1 MRHIALA
8 APLWGAGCAPPVA
21 PQRATPLAP
30 PGGRVNG
37 NPDAARLVTSD
48 LPNFWHAVDAAAGR
62 DSAGRVRAFEEM
74 YLRPGSP
81 GLRAWVRVRLTDR
94 GGTVIPALERRGW
107 DVARRTRVLALPD
120 TAAERRA
127 YEAERNALDQHS
139 AAEQLAAFTARAPRY
154 FAEVRARTLALDT
167 SAAITGA
174 IRARFR
180 RLEALYPAAVFPD
193 VYFLFGR
200 GNSGGT
206 PAGGA
211 GLLIGMEL
219 NARGDATPLDELP
232 PGLRPVVGRPADL
245 PALVAHEA
253 VHAQQPDLGK
263 APTLLARALNEGAA
277 DFVADLT
284 AAAGAAPA
292 ARAYAAYGAAHEREL
307 WDEFR
312 AVMGGTDARGWLY
325 GGAPAGRPQDLG
337 YYVGARICEA
347 YYRRAAD
354 KRAALRAILA
364 SAAAPEAFLRA
375 SGYAGGGAGAKDAPI
390 R

>member
-1 MRHIALA
+1 M
-8 APLWGAGCAPPVA
+8 
-21 PQRATPLAP
+21 ATL
-30 PGGRVNG
+30 
-37 NPDAARLVTSD
+37 DAARLVTSD
-48 LPNFWHAVDAAAGR
+48 LPNFWRAVDAAAGR

-206 PAGGA
+206 PAG
-211 GLLIGMEL
+211 
-219 NARGDATPLDELP
+219 R
-232 PGLRPVVGRPADL
+232 
-245 PALVAHEA
+245 
-253 VHAQQPDLGK
+253 
-263 APTLLARALNEGAA
+263 
-277 DFVADLT
+277 
-284 AAAGAAPA
+284 
-292 ARAYAAYGAAHEREL
+292 
-307 WDEFR
+307 
-312 AVMGGTDARGWLY
+312 
-325 GGAPAGRPQDLG
+325 GGAPDRHGAERPRRRHPAGRTPPG
-337 YYVGARICEA
+337 CAPSSGGRPTYPPSSRMRPCTRSSPTSG
-347 YYRRAAD
+347 RRPPCW
-354 KRAALRAILA
+354 RGR
-364 SAAAPEAFLRA
+364 
-375 SGYAGGGAGAKDAPI
+375 
-390 R
+390 